1 MALSLIVGPPNSGRA
16 GAVRERL
23 EAELGRDP
31 VLVVPTLEDASRFER
46 ELCEQGGPV
55 LGTSILTFER
65 LFEEV
70 ARATGASTRPA
81 LTRAQ
86 RLHMVR
92 RAIATTDLGVL
103 ARSGRR
109 PGFAG
114 ALAALIE
121 EFQASGLDPATVKH
135 TAEESVESS
144 RYLIVLADLYRA
156 YVDLRDELGLGD
168 SHAAAAEAT
177 AAVRAQP
184 DAWGPRPVVF
194 YGFDDMTVE
203 QLELVAALGA
213 VTDATVSV
221 TFEDRAALEARAR
234 LRAELLERGG
244 EIVEQRESDPANT
257 TSGLLFHLERGF
269 LVDGV
274 EPTELDPGLVLME
287 AAGERGQAEQIGTEI
302 ARLIATG
309 VDPDGIAVVLRHPD
323 RHGTVYEEVLGGFDI
338 PVAVEARLP
347 LHRTAVGRGLLALLR
362 AEFGSRSAGDLLA
375 FLRTPGRAW
384 PDQADWLERAIR
396 RGRLRTA
403 AEAVEAWRGR
413 SLFELDE
420 MRGAEGASELLRT
433 MARLAR
439 NVAEYP
445 YDRQAPQPERERLLE
460 LRAAAAAATALEELA
475 EIPGIEDGP
484 GEAMACLEALEVD
497 LWRGPSDGRVR
508 VTGPYRVR
516 ARRVRHLFVA
526 SLQEGEFPRHDPGD
540 PLVSEDARAELG
552 LPARAE
558 PEDEERYLFYV
569 CISRPTERLY
579 LCWRSCDD
587 EGATASPSPLLDDV
601 RELVAPAPPASGEPD
616 PVDDAVRRR
625 SLADVTVS
633 PPDAPSADQLARS
646 LAAAPRRNGI
656 EVPDGLELSAELHE
670 SLRRRLENA
679 ARTTARRSRYP
690 GPLETPAV
698 VESLTKRP
706 LFGAS
711 TLEEYALCSY
721 RWFVDHE
728 LGPRGLDPDPDPLVQ
743 GSIIHRVLEELYR
756 SPPGSDPLP
765 RPGTVAAWRR
775 RAGELANELAA
786 ESGLGGEDARSATSR
801 ARIEALVGGF
811 LERESRASSPLAPD
825 PELLEASFGAED
837 DDARPALDLGDFGI
851 HGKIDRV
858 DVTPD
863 GRAGLIRDYKGSRRV
878 TSGAKLLDE
887 GKLQLQLYARA
898 LSRQWGIEPLGGV
911 YEPLAATDD
920 ARPRGVLR
928 KDERGAALDGVNAV
942 DRDLLD
948 PVEFEAALDAA
959 AARAA
964 EIVAGMR
971 AGRIQRDPIDD
982 RCPSYCTFQAI
993 CRRERAVGPEPS
1005 VAAKEDE
1012 EEQ

>member
-786 ESGLGGEDARSATSR
+786 ESGLAGEDARSATSR

>member
-1 MALSLIVGPPNSGRA
+1 MTLSLIVGPPNSGRA

-23 EAELGRDP
+23 EAGLGRDP

-55 LGTSILTFER
+55 LGASILTFER

-70 ARATGASTRPA
+70 VRATRASTRPA
-81 LTRAQ
+81 LARAQ
-86 RLHMVR
+86 RLHLVR

-109 PGFAG
+109 PGFAR
-114 ALAALIE
+114 ALAVLIE
-121 EFQASGLDPATVKH
+121 EFQASGLDPATVEH
-135 TAEESVESS
+135 AAAESAEGS
-144 RYLIVLADLYRA
+144 RYLIELTALYRA

-244 EIVEQRESDPANT
+244 EIAERREPDPANT
-257 TSGLLFHLERGF
+257 SSEFLFHLERGF

-274 EPTELDPGLVLME
+274 EPAELDPGLVLME

-309 VDPDGIAVVLRHPD
+309 VDPDGIAVVLRQPD
-323 RHGTVYEEVLGGFDI
+323 RHGPLYEAVLERFGI

-362 AEFGSRSAGDLLA
+362 AEFGSRSADDLLA

-420 MRGAEGASELLRT
+420 VRGAEGASELLRT
-433 MARLAR
+433 IARLAR

-445 YDRQAPQPERERLLE
+445 YHRQAPQPERERLLE

-475 EIPGIEDGP
+475 EIPGIEDGA

-508 VTGPYRVR
+508 VTSPYRIR

-526 SLQEGEFPRHDPGD
+526 SLQEGEFPRHDPEE

-601 RELVAPAPPASGEPD
+601 RELVAPAPPVSGEPD

-625 SLADVTVS
+625 SLADLTVS
-633 PPDAPSADQLARS
+633 PADAPSADQLARS
-646 LAAAPRRNGI
+646 LASATRRNGI
-656 EVPDGLELSAELHE
+656 EVPDGLEISAELRE
-670 SLRRRLENA
+670 SLERRLEYA
-679 ARTTARRSRYP
+679 AEATARDSRYP

-698 VESLTKRP
+698 VESLAERR

-711 TLEEYALCSY
+711 TLEEYAVCSY

-756 SPPGSDPLP
+756 SPPGSDPVP

-775 RAGELANELAA
+775 RAGELAHELAA
-786 ESGLGGEDARSATSR
+786 ESGLGGEDARSATGR
-801 ARIEALVGGF
+801 ARIEALVRGF

-837 DDARPALDLGDFGI
+837 DDARPALDLGGFGI

-920 ARPRGVLR
+920 ARPRGILR

-948 PVEFEAALDAA
+948 PDEFEAALDAA

-1005 VAAKEDE
+1005 VAAEEDE